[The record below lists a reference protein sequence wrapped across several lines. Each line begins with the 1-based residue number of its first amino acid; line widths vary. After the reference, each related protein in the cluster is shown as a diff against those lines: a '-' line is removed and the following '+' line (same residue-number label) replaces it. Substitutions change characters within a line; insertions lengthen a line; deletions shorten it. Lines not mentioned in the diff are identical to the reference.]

1 MGNKWNEFFEK
12 QALEDMKATTPPN
25 PTAGDVS
32 ENETEKAGENA
43 EKALNEQNK
52 TESET
57 ENETE
62 KKGTEE
68 NESSEHETGRKETE
82 TV

>member
-12 QALEDMKATTPPN
+12 QALEDLKATLPPN
-25 PTAGDVS
+25 PFTGDVS

-43 EKALNEQNK
+43 EKALNEQN
-52 TESET
+52 EQDET
-57 ENETE
+57 ETKTE

-68 NESSEHETGRKETE
+68 NESSEQETGRKETE

>member
-12 QALEDMKATTPPN
+12 QALEDMKATEPPN

-43 EKALNEQNK
+43 EKALNDQKNEQNE
-52 TESET
+52 TES

-68 NESSEHETGRKETE
+68 NESTEQETGRKEN
-82 TV
+82 V